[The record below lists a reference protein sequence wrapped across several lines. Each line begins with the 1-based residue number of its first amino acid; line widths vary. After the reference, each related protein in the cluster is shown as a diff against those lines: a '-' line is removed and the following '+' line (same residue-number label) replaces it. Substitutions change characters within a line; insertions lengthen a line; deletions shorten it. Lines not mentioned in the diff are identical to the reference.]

1 MRLRKPQNQ
10 DMRIRILALGL
21 AWTASLCAQHRRF
34 SWQDACFKNPGAPFC
49 DGHEY
54 AVKPVPP
61 GKDGVSRSSVKDPSP
76 PQSETPLVI
85 VTRGID
91 WRFADPSAD
100 ALAGFN
106 FSKVSASPLAH
117 GLIAQLV
124 AGQGATEADIRKIFA
139 GLCGADKIALSLR
152 ENQIVMMVTGRAPD
166 SILPTL
172 EAGWKAVTVPGNA
185 LLLGHAEA
193 VDRAAQR
200 IAMEGP
206 PAELQAN
213 SEFWAAGPAGL
224 AGVKRVSLTVSIRD
238 RLTSDL
244 AFEFDGVPDASK
256 LPATLGDAVTEGSV
270 VHLRASDGQIAA
282 SPLAQ
287 RLASLLMAARYLPQ
301 RGVPPGAG
309 HARPVIYGLDSG
321 PKEVNH

>member
-1 MRLRKPQNQ
+1 M
-10 DMRIRILALGL
+10 LALAL
-21 AWTASLCAQHRRF
+21 AWTASLCAQHHRF
-34 SWQDACFKNPGAPFC
+34 SWQDACFKNPAAPFC

-61 GKDGVSRSSVKDPSP
+61 APRSSVKDPNPSA
-76 PQSETPLVI
+76 PQSETPSVI
-85 VTRGID
+85 VAPSID

-100 ALAGFN
+100 ALAAFN
-106 FSKVSASPLAH
+106 FSKLSASPLAR
-117 GLIAQLV
+117 GLLAQLV

-152 ENQIVMMVTGRAPD
+152 DNQIVMMITGRAPD

-172 EAGWKAVTVPGNA
+172 ETGWKAVPAPGNA
-185 LLLGHAEA
+185 TLLGHAEA

-206 PAELQAN
+206 PADLQAN
-213 SEFWAAGPAGL
+213 GEFWAAGPAGQ
-224 AGVKRVSLTVSIRD
+224 AGVKRVSLTVTIRD
-238 RLTSDL
+238 RVTSDL
-244 AFEFDGVPDASK
+244 AFEFDGVPDTSK
-256 LPATLGDAVTEGSV
+256 WPDAVIEGNV
-270 VHLRASDGQIAA
+270 VHVRTGDGQIAGN
-282 SPLAQ
+282 PLAQ

-301 RGVPPGAG
+301 RGVTEAG